1 MNFEKKTGEGECGYE
16 AAIGSLKKVMAVVDS
31 GAPAKQ
37 AMMWALTHVAN
48 KGDIL
53 TLLYVIPHSADRSPT
68 SSSSSTMR
76 EEKARLSVSS
86 LASLCKACR
95 PEVQVE
101 ALVIR
106 GPKLATV
113 LKQAKRLKIS
123 VLVLSQ
129 TKSSVLSCL
138 MMRRNDSFVEQCI
151 EKAECLAIAVRKR
164 SNGVG
169 GYLVSTRCQ
178 RNFWLLA

>member
-1 MNFEKKTGEGECGYE
+1 MNFEKKVREGESGSE
-16 AAIGSLKKVMAVVDS
+16 AAFGCRRRVMAVVDG

-37 AMMWALTHVAN
+37 AMMWALTHVSN

-53 TLLYVIPHSADRSPT
+53 TLLRVIPHSDHSP
-68 SSSSSTMR
+68 SSSSSSSKK
-76 EEKARLSVSS
+76 EERARLLVSS

-95 PEVQVE
+95 PEVEVE

-106 GPKLATV
+106 GHKLATV
-113 LKQAKRLKIS
+113 LSQVKKLEIS

-129 TKSSVLSCL
+129 TKPSLLSCL
-138 MMRRNDSFVEQCI
+138 MMSRKENFVEQCI
-151 EKAECLAIAVRKR
+151 EKAECLAMAVSKQ
-164 SNGVG
+164 SNGIG